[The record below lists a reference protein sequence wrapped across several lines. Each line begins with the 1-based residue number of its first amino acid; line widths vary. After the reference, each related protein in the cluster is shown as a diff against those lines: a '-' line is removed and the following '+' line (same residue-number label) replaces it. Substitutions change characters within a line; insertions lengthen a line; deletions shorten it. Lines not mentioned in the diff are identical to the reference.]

1 MPCKCDSH
9 RVNLP
14 VVSELIIN
22 DRKYSRKKADYTNVC
37 EKLQLE
43 IKRQK
48 TPTGEKSYECNKNVN
63 GLSYKKDHQKFQ
75 TLAQS
80 FEYNEFGKVLHDKTV
95 CVTAT
100 SSLTGEDSCKDFE
113 FKKNCDKATV
123 FNHVRNGT
131 REECFDLD
139 EVGKSCDDRNT
150 LLEYKKIHVAM
161 THCECHES
169 GSNFIRNSPLVQPQ
183 RTITGQGA
191 LESSKCEENL
201 SQSSAHQKT
210 QTGDKFCVFNEHTN
224 AFYKK
229 LDLPTHQRTHTEEK
243 FYQCG
248 QKSFECNGCRKF
260 FYQKAHLI
268 QHQRICSGEKA
279 YECEECGRSF
289 SPNSHSV
296 HCPGTHMGVSLCEC
310 KECGKTFFKT
320 SHLRAHQRIHP
331 GEKPYD
337 CIECGKTFSHKTH
350 LSAHHRIHT
359 GEKPYECH
367 ECGKCTSKNSQ
378 GRNPMN
384 VMNVGKLLPKIQ
396 PSEYT
401 KEFTRGKNP
410 MNVMPVGKL
419 LSVRQLLEYIIQ
431 EHTPEGKPLCVMNLR
446 SPKGTHTLLDR

>member
-1 MPCKCDSH
+1 M
-9 RVNLP
+9 
-14 VVSELIIN
+14 
-22 DRKYSRKKADYTNVC
+22 NVC

-43 IKRQK
+43 IKCQK

-131 REECFDLD
+131 REEYFDLD

-229 LDLPTHQRTHTEEK
+229 LDLATHQRTHTEEK

-248 QKSFECNGCRKF
+248 QKSFACNGCRKF
-260 FYQKAHLI
+260 FYRKAHLI

-337 CIECGKTFSHKTH
+337 CIECGKTFSLKTH

-367 ECGKCTSKNSQ
+367 ECGKAFANTSTLRAHQRTHTGEKPYECNEC
-378 GRNPMN
+378 GRFTRARNPMN

-396 PSEYT
+396 SSTPKNT
-401 KEFTRGKNP
+401 QGKNS
-410 MNVMPVGKL
+410 MNVITLGKL
-419 LSVRQLLEYIIQ
+419 LPIIQ
-431 EHTPEGKPLCVMNLR
+431 PLEHIREFRWETLCECNEWENFLPEVAP
-446 SPKGTHTLLDR
+446 